1 MERQKLINTCIDR
14 LVFLKSKV
22 EVSSKLNL
30 TDMNIHSENFYRD
43 FLNLLYEYDL
53 KNINKIQHNATS
65 IDLVDQNNKI
75 AIQVTSTP
83 NLAKTKKTVDSFI
96 SKKLYEKYERLVILN
111 IVKKTQHSK
120 GQIGEEGLYQLDTNR
135 DIWDVFDSVIPANFF
150 L

>member
-65 IDLVDQNNKI
+65 IELV
-75 AIQVTSTP
+75 
-83 NLAKTKKTVDSFI
+83 
-96 SKKLYEKYERLVILN
+96 
-111 IVKKTQHSK
+111 
-120 GQIGEEGLYQLDTNR
+120 
-135 DIWDVFDSVIPANFF
+135 
-150 L
+150 